1 MEANGT
7 CRDELAVDSHSERAL
22 ALIDAVLGD
31 AGWRLADLDGIAFG
45 AGPGSFT
52 GLRVGCGIAQGL
64 ALGADLPLAPVPTLL
79 ALALA
84 AGTAHGATRVVA
96 CLDARMREVY
106 VANVERGDAGWIET
120 EPARVLAPA
129 LVAPPPEPG
138 WLGAGNGFAAY
149 PELAG
154 RSRSRASTPRRGPTR
169 RRSAR
174 SRCLGLPGATVS
186 LPRTRCRSTFDIAS
200 PSRAAERAAGSGSKQ
215 PRTADVATPLPFS
228 CARRSRGGRW
238 PRPIWATWRRSKHRS
253 TRRRGRSVIFAI
265 RSRAATSR
273 ASASARAASS
283 STAS

>member
-1 MEANGT
+1 MKILALDTSTEWCSVAAGNEGEWH

-64 ALGADLPLAPVPTLL
+64 ALGAGLPLAPVPTLV

-129 LVAPPPEPG
+129 LVAPPPGTG

-149 PELAG
+149 PELA
-154 RSRSRASTPRRGPTR
+154 RALALARVDATARPTAQAIGALAQPRLARGDGV
-169 RRSAR
+169 AAADA
-174 SRCLGLPGATVS
+174 LPIYVRHRVALT
-186 LPRTRCRSTFDIAS
+186 
-200 PSRAAERAAGSGSKQ
+200 AAERAAGK
-215 PRTADVATPLPFS
+215 RL
-228 CARRSRGGRW
+228 
-238 PRPIWATWRRSKHRS
+238 
-253 TRRRGRSVIFAI
+253 
-265 RSRAATSR
+265 
-273 ASASARAASS
+273 
-283 STAS
+283 